1 MRKQKAS
8 RCIRCIC
15 HCLQLFLAS
24 LPSCALASASDII
37 DIDESD
43 IMLLNQP
50 LAQHYFNHEI
60 DFLAHHSMLLGNFH
74 GISTDNATSSS
85 NIDEEIRRLNF
96 LATSLRMELDYM
108 RRLTIMMDN
117 PDETMYSHAD
127 ESAGSQSYND
137 TKSESSSN
145 KNTSWRETLARMISN
160 TIRKATWPSWV
171 KALPSEMKSAS
182 PIQERKHVVIDY
194 DWVAANGFGRMY
206 RSLNCHN
213 HARDQEKPLYTTEM
227 WRRLWDTFRKSTL
240 FPFPIPDA
248 NERTDEPYYVA
259 HSVGKGR
266 GNFASRNITKG
277 SLVHSGHPNTVFFL
291 DAKSWFRFVVGLP
304 KPMACDVME
313 WAWQQDLT
321 NSGNVVMCLNMDKAV
336 FFNDGE
342 AKNNMEMKETTSLDF
357 YVSRDVEKGE
367 ELYYDYGHFEFDTNE
382 MNL

>member
-1 MRKQKAS
+1 M
-8 RCIRCIC
+8 
-15 HCLQLFLAS
+15 FLAS

-37 DIDESD
+37 DVDESD
-43 IMLLNQP
+43 MMLLNQP

-60 DFLAHHSMLLGNFH
+60 DFLAQQSMLLGNFH
-74 GISTDNATSSS
+74 SSSTDNATSSS

-108 RRLTIMMDN
+108 RRLMKMMDN
-117 PDETMYSHAD
+117 PDETMYSHVD
-127 ESAGSQSYND
+127 ESAASQSCID

-145 KNTSWRETLARMISN
+145 KNKSWREILARMVSN

-171 KALPSEMKSAS
+171 EALPSEMKSAS
-182 PIQERKHVVIDY
+182 PIQEQKHVVIDY
-194 DWVAANGFGRMY
+194 DWAAANGFGRMY
-206 RSLNCHN
+206 RSFNCHN

-227 WRRLWDTFRKSTL
+227 WRKLWDIFRKSTL

-248 NERTDEPYYVA
+248 NESGPYYVA

-277 SLVHSGHPNTVFFL
+277 SLVHSGHPNTAFFL

-321 NSGNVVMCLNMDKAV
+321 NSGNVVLCLNMDKAV
-336 FFNDGE
+336 FFNDGDE
-342 AKNNMEMKETTSLDF
+342 KNNMEMKETTSLDF
-357 YVSRDVEKGE
+357 YVSRDVEVGE